1 MDRSEEGKE
10 GEEGGDLLKNDLDDT
25 DGYARERQRDKN
37 FERLML

>member
-10 GEEGGDLLKNDLDDT
+10 GAEVGDLLKNDLGDT
-25 DGYARERQRDKN
+25 DGYAREGLSDRN